1 MTDTTYS
8 PPSLRPIGTIEVA
21 YGFHGRRCGAG
32 LFLDD
37 AEDFWAQG
45 TNPETGRQFR
55 FPLEDDY
62 VARHCTSIGTAPH
75 LRRVA

>member
-1 MTDTTYS
+1 MTHTNA
-8 PPSLRPIGTIEVA
+8 PPRLRPIGTIEVA

-37 AEDFWAQG
+37 AEGFWAQG
-45 TNPETGRQFR
+45 TSPEGQPFR

-62 VARHCTSIGTAPH
+62 VAMHCTSIGTAPH
-75 LRRVA
+75 LRRAA